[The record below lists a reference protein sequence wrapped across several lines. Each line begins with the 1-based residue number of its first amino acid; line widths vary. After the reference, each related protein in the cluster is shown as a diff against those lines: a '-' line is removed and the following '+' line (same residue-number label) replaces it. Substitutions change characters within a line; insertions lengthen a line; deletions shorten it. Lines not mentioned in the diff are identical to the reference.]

1 MSLNCL
7 FWIALIS
14 VYNCFSSSCLDHTA
28 FKRMSIP
35 IKSVH
40 CLFYST
46 GQVRFPTHCE
56 VDGRMLPF
64 VLVGDEAFPLKEYLM
79 KPYPGRDLN
88 EERRVYNYSLSRARR
103 VIENAFGKVEY
114 SHISA
119 HSI

>member
-1 MSLNCL
+1 M
-7 FWIALIS
+7 
-14 VYNCFSSSCLDHTA
+14 
-28 FKRMSIP
+28 
-35 IKSVH
+35 H
-40 CLFYST
+40 CLFNST

-88 EERRVYNYSLSRARR
+88 EERRVYNYRLSRARR

-119 HSI
+119 HSL